1 MIKHKPA
8 NIFWWVAEVPATPSR
23 TITTSWRFQRMQMR
37 RSQRRSGQGEIRLQC
52 WARPFRISN
61 IGEYAIPWYTPIV
74 GHLCNLTREDT
85 NFFGCKFAFL
95 FSRHRSMCLLR
106 QAYRKL
112 ALKLHPDKNGAPGAD
127 EVGSRR
133 GDPPL
138 KRCDDDWACPKMIRI
153 PSGKLT
159 VCYGS
164 HCPFSSLIYPK
175 KMVIFHSYVRLPK
188 DKDTPKKTFVLMW
201 TLMMFSVGFGEN
213 SARFMWANDNLDAFG
228 SIWQGCHGDL
238 PKKSLNKI
246 VANTMGRWT
255 FRHLFLVC
263 ERRSFQIPRCSMVL
277 VYAPTFARTK
287 SPSFVGKYT
296 IQGAYGI

>member
-175 KMVIFHSYVRLPK
+175 KWWFSIVMFVYQRIRILQ
-188 DKDTPKKTFVLMW
+188 KKPLFW
-201 TLMMFSVGFGEN
+201 CEHWWCSP
-213 SARFMWANDNLDAFG
+213 W
-228 SIWQGCHGDL
+228 DL
-238 PKKSLNKI
+238 
-246 VANTMGRWT
+246 GR
-255 FRHLFLVC
+255 
-263 ERRSFQIPRCSMVL
+263 
-277 VYAPTFARTK
+277 
-287 SPSFVGKYT
+287 
-296 IQGAYGI
+296 IQPDSCGPMII